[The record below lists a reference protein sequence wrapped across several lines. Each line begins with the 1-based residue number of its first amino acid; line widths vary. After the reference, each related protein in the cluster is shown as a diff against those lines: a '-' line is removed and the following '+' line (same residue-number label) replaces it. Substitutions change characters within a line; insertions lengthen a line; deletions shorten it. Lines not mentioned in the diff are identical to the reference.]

1 MRIQPR
7 AGRDEIVGPVGER
20 LKIRIGSPPV
30 DGEANRALVRF
41 LAKRF
46 RVARSRVTIVAGH
59 HGRDKLV
66 EIDSPAKIPDE
77 VLGYIG

>member
-1 MRIQPR
+1 MRVQPR
-7 AGRDEIVGPVGER
+7 AAPDEIVGPVGNR
-20 LKIRIGSPPV
+20 LKVRIGSAPV

-46 RVARSRVTIVAGH
+46 RVARSRVTIVAGNSS
-59 HGRDKLV
+59 RDKLV
-66 EIDSPAKIPDE
+66 EIDSPAKIPHE